1 MSKSILWVGAAVI
14 LVGVLA
20 LVLFEGKDA
29 KEEVKGEE
37 IIANESNTM
46 NETEALETDVII
58 TLKTSMGE
66 IAFKTFP
73 EDAPNTV
80 KNFVEL
86 ASKGFY
92 NGVIFHRVI
101 DGFMIQGGDPTGTGR
116 GGPGYAFNDEINPD
130 SELYKRGYK
139 KGVVAMAN
147 AGPNTQGSQ
156 FFIMTVDYPLPPNYT
171 IFGEVVAGQDV
182 VDAIALVERDMNDK
196 PLQDVVIQ
204 SVSIS
209 GDSN

>member
-1 MSKSILWVGAAVI
+1 MNKSILWVGAAVI

-20 LVLFEGKDA
+20 LVMFEGKDA

-37 IIANESNTM
+37 IINESNTM
-46 NETEALETDVII
+46 NETEALKTDVII
-58 TLKTSMGE
+58 TLETSMGE
-66 IAFKTFP
+66 ITFKTFP

-116 GGPGYAFNDEINPD
+116 GGPGYMFDDEINPA
-130 SELYKRGYK
+130 SELYQRGYK

-147 AGPNTQGSQ
+147 AGANTQGSQ
-156 FFIMTVDYPLPPNYT
+156 FFIMTVDYPLPPSYT
-171 IFGEVVAGQDV
+171 IFGEVVAGQNV
-182 VDAIALVERDMNDK
+182 VDAIALVERDTNDK

-204 SVSIS
+204 SIIIS
-209 GDSN
+209 N